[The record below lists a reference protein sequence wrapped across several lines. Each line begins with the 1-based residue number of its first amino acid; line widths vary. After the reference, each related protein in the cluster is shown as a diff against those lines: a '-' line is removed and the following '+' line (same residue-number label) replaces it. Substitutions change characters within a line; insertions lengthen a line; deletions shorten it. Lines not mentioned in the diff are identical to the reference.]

1 MLMCACMVCVSY
13 IPVRWCSYIGEGP
26 PKHCWE
32 LSSAFAAMPATHPP
46 AGHTVHVNKGK
57 YTTRLREGGGGELQ
71 YLRLLYQPT
80 SLFKSNYTSI
90 SHCFYCLVLMNGL
103 KKLHSWFMS
112 RRTCAPWWYS
122 MNNTDQ
128 GHKRVWISGWVNL
141 PRSGGFCICEM
152 SVPKPAPWI
161 TTNDAYK
168 IKTHFLLNFVRH
180 IVHVNPR
187 PPQATKATRCNWR
200 ISRQDNNVMW
210 HRFALVLRIKYMV
223 FAIAT
228 KWLQLVH
235 SYLVLLIPVLKLY
248 VLLLDLIH

>member
-1 MLMCACMVCVSY
+1 MLYKSIISDTSTSNMRTNFYPQLPHMLCVHMLCWCVHAWYVSPIYLWGDVPILVKGLQSTAENCPPLLQQRQQLILQLVTLCMWVKVSTQQG
-13 IPVRWCSYIGEGP
+13 WG
-26 PKHCWE
+26 
-32 LSSAFAAMPATHPP
+32 
-46 AGHTVHVNKGK
+46 KG
-57 YTTRLREGGGGELQ
+57 GGRGGELQ

-80 SLFKSNYTSI
+80 SLFKSNYASI
-90 SHCFYCLVLMNGL
+90 SHCFHCLVLMNGL

-152 SVPKPAPWI
+152 SVPKPSPWI

-180 IVHVNPR
+180 IVHINPR
-187 PPQATKATRCNWR
+187 PPQATKA
-200 ISRQDNNVMW
+200 
-210 HRFALVLRIKYMV
+210 H
-223 FAIAT
+223 
-228 KWLQLVH
+228 
-235 SYLVLLIPVLKLY
+235 
-248 VLLLDLIH
+248 